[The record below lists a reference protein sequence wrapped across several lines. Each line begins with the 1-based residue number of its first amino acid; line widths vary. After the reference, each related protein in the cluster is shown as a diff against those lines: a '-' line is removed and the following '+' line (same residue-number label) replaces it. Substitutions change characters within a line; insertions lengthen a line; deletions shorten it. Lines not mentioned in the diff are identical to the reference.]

1 MKYLVPDS
9 LTTAQAKPMSKES
22 MDLNSKANAYQ
33 MTSQCLYWAD
43 GVSEIL
49 FVVPA
54 LSCTSPSF
62 ISCIAHHYFSFCWG
76 TNCFV
81 CSVCFIFLSAP
92 FHEPSSLND
101 SPQNQLGKEQKNIN
115 FSKRLTKDSAY
126 ISEVRMLVVW
136 CECYEDH
143 TTIPIGK
150 FSPSASLHLLLI

>member
-1 MKYLVPDS
+1 V
-9 LTTAQAKPMSKES
+9 
-22 MDLNSKANAYQ
+22 
-33 MTSQCLYWAD
+33 
-43 GVSEIL
+43 
-49 FVVPA
+49 F
-54 LSCTSPSF
+54 
-62 ISCIAHHYFSFCWG
+62 YF
-76 TNCFV
+76 
-81 CSVCFIFLSAP
+81 FLSAP

-136 CECYEDH
+136 CESYEDH